1 MRHPLLLAAGLLPLT
16 AWAAPDAPRPRA
28 GCGIVDKFRYP
39 SQDDYQKARVD
50 DWLDL
55 WIQSEWVNG
64 TSRGRKQG
72 LTATLGE
79 WALGSDY
86 FTCLDNGN
94 DANCDMNEC
103 GNKVLNSKDP
113 DEARNVYYVL
123 RSIQNLHAYF
133 EGMNEAFLI
142 GSVSAAFAKDSWAN
156 IFYDGKDAN
165 EGAIAKQILN
175 VVATLFGIAGGA
187 AALVVKEAAAAGT
200 AIAATI
206 MGGSITSV
214 YHALQS
220 GDGEGEL
227 ISNQIGQTLAD
238 LTLFWAQT
246 RIQGNNE
253 LMKGRTFGDLY
264 LDDYLKGGFWVDYP
278 GVDKSALAQNTF
290 STLKAIAIN
299 EIWKLQKIFIIGGG
313 SCDDSDGFGQG
324 NSGTDNGAYAW
335 CDTDNNQAWYLY
347 YWQNGDFNLPTDKG
361 WMARP
366 WGADAL
372 GAGDFAD
379 VTARDV
385 IISSLKS
392 YRAAGFDYTNDV
404 FRERYTSAYV
414 NGHDPFSEGPQMEG
428 LFTVPVCDFS
438 SVVAKKYNFPNREYV
453 LQPYGYDKRSNWCT
467 PICGGDL
474 ETSWKFLDR
483 AHLSESSEVVFG
495 CPGCKTGCGSVEDFW
510 KEHKYW

>member
-1 MRHPLLLAAGLLPLT
+1 
-16 AWAAPDAPRPRA
+16 
-28 GCGIVDKFRYP
+28 
-39 SQDDYQKARVD
+39 
-50 DWLDL
+50 
-55 WIQSEWVNG
+55 
-64 TSRGRKQG
+64 
-72 LTATLGE
+72 
-79 WALGSDY
+79 
-86 FTCLDNGN
+86 
-94 DANCDMNEC
+94 
-103 GNKVLNSKDP
+103 
-113 DEARNVYYVL
+113 
-123 RSIQNLHAYF
+123 
-133 EGMNEAFLI
+133 MNEAFLI

-187 AALVVKEAAAAGT
+187 AALVAKEAATAGT

-220 GDGEGEL
+220 GDGEGE
-227 ISNQIGQTLAD
+227 IVSNQIGQTLAD
-238 LTLFWAQT
+238 LTLFWAKT
-246 RIQGNNE
+246 RIEGNNE
-253 LMKGRTFGDLY
+253 LMDGRRDL
-264 LDDYLKGGFWVDYP
+264 WRS
-278 GVDKSALAQNTF
+278 SALAQNTF
-290 STLKAIAIN
+290 ATLKAIAIN
-299 EIWKLQKIFIIGGG
+299 EIWRLQKVFIIGGG

-324 NSGTDNGAYAW
+324 NSGSDNGAYAW

-379 VTARDV
+379 VTSRDV

-404 FRERYTSAYV
+404 FRERYASAYV
-414 NGHDPFSEGPQMEG
+414 NGHDPFSDGPQMEG
-428 LFTVPVCDFS
+428 LFTVPVCNFS
-438 SVVAKKYNFPNREYV
+438 SVVDRNFPNREYV
-453 LQPYGYDKRSNWCT
+453 LQPYGYDKRSTWCT

-483 AHLSESSEVVFG
+483 VHLSDSNYVVFG
-495 CPGCKTGCGSVEDFW
+495 CPGCQTGCGSVEDFW
-510 KEHKYW
+510 KEHKYF